1 MNTHSGNII
10 DHLTFRN
17 IMPGYI
23 HDVSRSW
30 SSGNQ
35 FRIGTRS
42 HAVDEA
48 DCCSHTRIKIAS
60 AAYMGQNFEKGER

>member
-1 MNTHSGNII
+1 M
-10 DHLTFRN
+10 TFPEVGVQVIN
-17 IMPGYI
+17 
-23 HDVSRSW
+23 
-30 SSGNQ
+30 
-35 FRIGTRS
+35 FCIGTRS